1 MSSMPSAVFNRK
13 TSSTL
18 HVILG
23 QMKSSRLYFISHFA
37 YFFVFRELLRSQ
49 SNLSDHKPEIC
60 INVKVAN
67 WKTND
72 NCKKDPMF
80 AAAGPKVG
88 FEQLEQVKIEPSD
101 KTLNMSKVRNENS
114 AMTSVNSYTYFYC

>member
-1 MSSMPSAVFNRK
+1 
-13 TSSTL
+13 
-18 HVILG
+18 
-23 QMKSSRLYFISHFA
+23 MKSSRLYFISHFA

-72 NCKKDPMF
+72 NCKQDPMF

-101 KTLNMSKVRNENS
+101 KTLNMSKVRSENS
-114 AMTSVNSYTYFYC
+114 AMTSVNSYTYFYY

>member
-1 MSSMPSAVFNRK
+1 
-13 TSSTL
+13 
-18 HVILG
+18 
-23 QMKSSRLYFISHFA
+23 MKYPRLYLISHFA

-60 INVKVAN
+60 INVAVAN

-88 FEQLEQVKIEPSD
+88 FEQPEQVKIEPSD
-101 KTLNMSKVRNENS
+101 KTLNMSEVRSENTT
-114 AMTSVNSYTYFYC
+114 MTSVKTYT